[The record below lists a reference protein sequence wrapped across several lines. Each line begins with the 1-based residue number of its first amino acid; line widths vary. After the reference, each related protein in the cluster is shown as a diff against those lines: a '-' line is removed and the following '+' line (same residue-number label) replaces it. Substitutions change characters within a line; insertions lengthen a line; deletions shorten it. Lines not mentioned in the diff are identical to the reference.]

1 MKLKIL
7 LFLFFSQ
14 VVISAQVITA
24 VAPLKPGN
32 KWLYSSRVLT
42 QYSFLKF
49 EVLDSVKV
57 INNIPFFAVLTGENL
72 DYTTYMGITQDNFYA
87 RYDEVI
93 LDSLYTYFKLNPKKG
108 DIWDQQ
114 WKNGVILFNTIVDT
128 FKAPVFGHN
137 TLIYIVDRLTIE
149 NGDTSTFGGSR
160 EYWTKEFG
168 LINGLYEAAEDILV
182 GCVID
187 GVLYGDTTVVGVE
200 NNNQMIPNEFV
211 LYQNYPNPFNPSTVI
226 SWQLAAGSYVTL
238 KVYDVLGREVIT
250 LVNRYYVTGKYKVN
264 FKAKGLP
271 SGVYFYRLIT
281 KDFIQTKKMMLVR

>member
-1 MKLKIL
+1 MKLIIL

-14 VVISAQVITA
+14 VLISAQVVTA

-72 DYTTYMGITQDNFYA
+72 DYTTYMGITPDNFYA

-93 LDSLYTYFKLNPKKG
+93 SDSLYTYFKLNPKKG

-128 FKAPVFGHN
+128 FKVPVFGHN

-264 FKAKGLP
+264 FNANGLP
-271 SGVYFYRLIT
+271 SGVYFYRLISGSFT
-281 KDFIQTKKMMLVR
+281 ASKKLILMK

>member
-14 VVISAQVITA
+14 VLISAQVVTA

-32 KWLYSSRVLT
+32 KWLYLSSVLT
-42 QYSFLKF
+42 QNSFLKF

-72 DYTTYMGITQDNFYA
+72 SYTTYLGITPDNFYA
-87 RYDEVI
+87 RFLEVMN
-93 LDSLYTYFKLNPKKG
+93 DSLYKYFKTNPNKG
-108 DIWDQQ
+108 DTWEQEWFSDPPI
-114 WKNGVILFNTIVDT
+114 FYSTIIDT
-128 FKAPVFGHN
+128 FSAPIFGKN
-137 TLIYIVDRLTIE
+137 TLVYVVDRTDSLIQ
-149 NGDTSTFGGSR
+149 GSR
-160 EYWTKEFG
+160 EFWTKEFG
-168 LINGLYEAAEDILV
+168 LINGLYEQAEDILI

-200 NNNQMIPNEFV
+200 NNNQIIPNEFV

-226 SWQLAAGSYVTL
+226 SWQLAAGSYVSL
-238 KVYDVLGREVIT
+238 KIYDVLGREIIT
-250 LVNRYYVTGKYKVN
+250 LVNRYYVTGTYKVN
-264 FKAKGLP
+264 FNANGLP
-271 SGVYFYRLIT
+271 GGVYFYRLIT

>member
-7 LFLFFSQ
+7 LFLFLFQ
-14 VVISAQVITA
+14 VFISAQVVTA

-32 KWLYSSRVLT
+32 KWLYLSSVLT
-42 QYSFLKF
+42 QNSFLKF

-93 LDSLYTYFKLNPKKG
+93 SDSLYTYFKLNPKKG

-160 EYWTKEFG
+160 EFWTKEFG
-168 LINGLYEAAEDILV
+168 LINGLYEQAEDILI

-187 GVLYGDTTVVGVE
+187 GVLYGDTTVVGIE
-200 NNNQMIPNEFV
+200 DEQKLPNDFT

-226 SWQLAAGSYVTL
+226 SWQLAAGGYVTI
-238 KVYDVLGREVIT
+238 KVYDVLGRELIT
-250 LVNRYYVTGKYKVN
+250 LVNRYYITGKYKVN

-271 SGVYFYRLIT
+271 SGEYFYRLIT
-281 KDFIQTKKMMLVR
+281 KDFIETKKMMLVR

>member
-7 LFLFFSQ
+7 LFLFLSQ
-14 VVISAQVITA
+14 VFISAQVITL

-32 KWLYSSRVLT
+32 KWLYSSRVVIR
-42 QYSFLKF
+42 YSFLKF

-72 DYTTYMGITQDNFYA
+72 DYTTYMGITPDNFYA
-87 RYDEVI
+87 RFEVFMN
-93 LDSLYTYFKLNPKKG
+93 DSLYKYFKTNAKKA
-108 DIWDQQ
+108 DTWEQEWFFDPPI
-114 WKNGVILFNTIVDT
+114 FYSTIIDT
-128 FKAPVFGHN
+128 FSATIFGKN
-137 TLIYIVDRLTIE
+137 TLVYVVDRTDSLIQ
-149 NGDTSTFGGSR
+149 GSR
-160 EYWTKEFG
+160 EFWTKEFG
-168 LINGLYEAAEDILV
+168 LINGLYEQAEDILI

-264 FKAKGLP
+264 FNANGLP
-271 SGVYFYRLIT
+271 SGVYFYRLISGSFT
-281 KDFIQTKKMMLVR
+281 ASKKLILMK